1 MSGSLAKFV
10 SGSILRHI
18 VVMSA
23 SSGLGLLAIFL
34 VDFADLWF
42 ISLLGE
48 DALAAAI
55 GYAGTVL
62 FFVTSIGVGFSIA
75 MGALTA
81 RALGGED
88 AERSR
93 RIAANVV
100 GLVMVAGIAIAILLF
115 AFAPVLSGALG
126 ATGKA
131 LDYSVS
137 YLRIAAFG
145 TPFLLLGMSGMAL
158 LRSHGDARRAMTATI
173 SAALANAILDPLL
186 IFGVGW
192 GVEGAALA
200 TVISRIVLAQATWRP
215 VIAVYHGVE
224 WPSLA
229 SCLAGSA
236 PIFSIAGPAIMTNVA
251 TPVGNAFVTRMIAEF
266 GTQAVAGYAV
276 IGRLMPMAFCLIF
289 ALSGAVGP
297 IIGQNF
303 GAGNHAR
310 VRQTIVTSLLVT
322 LVYTLAV
329 SLALFLLRAPIVDL
343 FSARGEAIAL
353 IYLFCGPLALAFFF
367 NGALFVSNAAFNN
380 LNRPLRS
387 TALNW
392 GRHTIGTIPFAWAG
406 AAWFGAGG
414 VLIGQSA
421 GGAIFAA
428 IAVWLSLQ
436 VAGGKGGGPPGDRP
450 PAGLLRRLPQS
461 PFSSLRP

>member
-23 SSGLGLLAIFL
+23 SSGLGLLAIFV

-81 RALGGED
+81 RALGRED
-88 AERSR
+88 AGEARH
-93 RIAANVV
+93 IAANAV
-100 GLVMVAGIAIAILLF
+100 GLVATSGAVLGILLF
-115 AFAPVLSGALG
+115 AFAPAFVNGLG

-131 LDYSVS
+131 HEFAVS

-158 LRSHGDARRAMTATI
+158 LRSHGAARRAMTATI
-173 SAALANAILDPLL
+173 SAALANAVLDPLL

-200 TVISRIVLAQATWRP
+200 TVISRIVLAQAAWRP

-224 WPSLA
+224 RPSLA
-229 SCLAGSA
+229 SCAAGSA
-236 PIFSIAGPAIMTNVA
+236 PVFAIAGPAILTNVA

-276 IGRLMPMAFCLIF
+276 IGRLIPLAFCVIF

-303 GAGNHAR
+303 GAGSHAR
-310 VRQTIVTSLLVT
+310 VREAIVTSLLVT
-322 LVYTLAV
+322 FAYTVAV
-329 SLALFLLRAPIVDL
+329 SLALYLLRAPIVDL
-343 FSARGEAIAL
+343 FSAQGDAVTL

-387 TALNW
+387 TVLNW
-392 GRHTIGTIPFAWAG
+392 GRHTIGTIPFAWVG

-428 IAVWLSLQ
+428 LAIWLSLRI
-436 VAGGKGGGPPGDRP
+436 AGGHGGAPPDDEP
-450 PAGLLRRLPQS
+450 PAGPLRRLPQW